1 MDIQGEQLLAVPR
14 PAVWQGLNDPA
25 VLQRCLPGCDTFEAD
40 GPDRYRVA
48 LQATVGP
55 IRARFAGTLRLH
67 DVQPGRGYALAFD
80 GSGGVA
86 GFGKGSAQVTL
97 EDVGESTRLRYVSKA
112 QVGGRLAQVGG
123 RLIDGVTKRM
133 TDDFFA
139 RFARELQGPGGTV
152 GGAASAAG
160 TNATKDPATKDP
172 ATNDA
177 ALINPATTGTG
188 PSVPPSAPAMA
199 QPLGAPVQGLTA
211 SSGAAGHAVAVVA
224 AAVSATAA
232 AVAVLAA
239 LLAFHVGRG

>member
-1 MDIQGEQLLAVPR
+1 MDIQGETLLAVPR

-67 DVQPGRGYALAFD
+67 DIRPGTGYSLTFD

-139 RFARELQGPGGTV
+139 RFARELEGPGRAAGV
-152 GGAASAAG
+152 AASAAG
-160 TNATKDPATKDP
+160 AAHATSSETTAT
-172 ATNDA
+172 
-177 ALINPATTGTG
+177 
-188 PSVPPSAPAMA
+188 VAPA
-199 QPLGAPVQGLTA
+199 PVPVQPSDGPAQGPARPMAA
-211 SSGAAGHAVAVVA
+211 SGNAVAVIA

-232 AVAVLAA
+232 SVAVLAA
-239 LLAFHVGRG
+239 LLAFQFGRG